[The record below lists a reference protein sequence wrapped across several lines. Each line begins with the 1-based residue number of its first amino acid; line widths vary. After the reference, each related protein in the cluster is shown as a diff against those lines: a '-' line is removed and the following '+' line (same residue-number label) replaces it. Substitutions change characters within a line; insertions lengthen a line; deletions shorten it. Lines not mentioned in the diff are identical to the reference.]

1 MRSFDDIIGGDAT
14 LRVVGSRTSTLG
26 EFATEILGDAPTEIL
41 GDDESGA
48 FLYKLNPA
56 YWFKSSR
63 ERKLVDVEKKARENV
78 SDQAKFEKSRQK
90 ELAQAE
96 KAKAAVDAAK
106 AAQAQ
111 SDATENRLKEIEE
124 AVSGSMSMM
133 GADVPEPVK
142 ERAAEQVLAA
152 HQGQVAAQKNS
163 RRAGSIIAKI
173 EAGEKLDESDI
184 ARLKSCLHLCRALR
198 KFHDDLHAQ
207 ASKTVAATTSGYRGP
222 DGVEKTAP
230 SADFLGSDDLV
241 GGSIP
246 KKRWIAMAAIA
257 ASAPPVVLQRYMKQ
271 HKISLSATQKGHLS
285 KMAAL
290 TKRAAIKKG
299 VIAGDEDMIGLSVWG
314 AIKKTATIATLPLAA
329 AAYLTYKG
337 TEYTAK
343 GLKRGAQAVGLPGFR
358 KGSQSPAAARAN
370 RIKAARA
377 RQLAAQ
383 KRQQAAAAE
392 SDAARAEAQAQA
404 DAADAEAAAAQAE
417 AEAQD
422 AAAQAQEPAE
432 GVAPDEGDADAS
444 EGDFVGGTSVV
455 GADEFMGDWLVGV
468 DPKHKKL
475 VAAAASDTK
484 TGKKI
489 RAGATVVKAARKGNP
504 KAQKAIVKVAA
515 KAKTGDPQAKRDLI
529 AIKAGDKALKAK
541 SKAQKKV
548 AAKKAADA
556 RNARGVATR
565 KKFEA
570 AVANRLARGTRKK
583 KLVKIAKVEHK
594 AAHGDRKAK
603 AAIAHTVAKAKTG
616 DKKAKTTVAAL
627 QLARRTRLAS
637 KTPREHK
644 NLVAASKLVRHA
656 RAGNKKAIKQVR
668 IVQAAAAK
676 GQPNAKRAVARMKT
690 AAALE
695 RAVATGK
702 VVPPPKKLSTAEK
715 KAASQRKYA
724 HFKKRALSP
733 NGTREE
739 AIAAARE
746 AQKLGDKDAA
756 GKLALLARTKPSA
769 TVDLKNAATMAAA
782 SKQGDKDAKQVV
794 AVALEEA
801 EKGNPA
807 GIKSAGNLAAVHA
820 LGEVKAG
827 RPLPPQ
833 IAEGVNTVRAAQA
846 GDPEA
851 KRIVERASA
860 SAEDGNANGVAAAVA
875 LTAGASLLAA
885 TASRPAARAQLV
897 DKANEAQGLKVLPAD
912 KQATQAELGEIY
924 AKVQRGEATRAEAER
939 GRKLALG
946 LGNARLAA
954 EISTLMPPIDHGDP
968 RSSMPDEPLPA
979 ITGAGSLFK
988 EALKALFFAT
998 KDPLANYREGIQSRG
1013 SRPLGPP
1020 KA

>member
-1 MRSFDDIIGGDAT
+1 MHNRRDEILGDAT
-14 LRVVGSRTSTLG
+14 LRVVGNRTSTLG
-26 EFATEILGDAPTEIL
+26 EFATEILGDNPTEIL

-63 ERKLVDVEKKARENV
+63 ERKLVDVEKKARETAA
-78 SDQAKFEKSRQK
+78 DQAKYEKSRQK

-96 KAKAAVDAAK
+96 KAKAAVDAAR

-111 SDATENRLKEIEE
+111 SDESERKLKEIEE

-133 GADVPEPVK
+133 GADTPEPVK
-142 ERAAEQVLAA
+142 DRAAEQVVAA
-152 HQGQVAAQKNS
+152 HNGQVAARKNS
-163 RRAGSIIAKI
+163 RRAGGILAKI
-173 EAGEKLDESDI
+173 EAGEKLDENDI
-184 ARLKSCLHLCRALR
+184 TRLKSCLHFCRALR

-207 ASKTVAATTSGYRGP
+207 ASKTVAATTSGYRES
-222 DGVEKTAP
+222 DKVEKTAP

-257 ASAPPVVLQRYMKQ
+257 ATAPPAVLKRYMAQ
-271 HKISLSATQKGHLS
+271 HQISLSPTQRGHLS
-285 KMAAL
+285 KMTAL
-290 TKRAAIKKG
+290 TKRAAVKKG
-299 VIAGDEDMIGLSVWG
+299 IVSGNDDAMGLNVWG

-358 KGSQSPAAARAN
+358 KGGQSPAQARAN

-377 RQLAAQ
+377 RRLAAL
-383 KRQQAAAAE
+383 KRQQAAQAE
-392 SDAARAEAQAQA
+392 SDAARQEAQAAA
-404 DAADAEAAAAQAE
+404 DAADAEAAAASAE
-417 AEAQD
+417 AEAQE
-422 AAAQAQEPAE
+422 AAAQAQEPPEA
-432 GVAPDEGDADAS
+432 APDEGDDSS
-444 EGDFVGGTSVV
+444 EGDFVGGDSVV

-504 KAQKAIVKVAA
+504 KAQKAIVKVAKKA
-515 KAKTGDPQAKRDLI
+515 KAGDPQAKRDLI
-529 AIKAGDKALKAK
+529 AIKAGDSALKAK
-541 SKAQKKV
+541 SKAQKKL
-548 AAKKAADA
+548 AAKKAAEA

-570 AVANRLARGTRKK
+570 AVANKLARGTRKK

-603 AAIAHTVAKAKTG
+603 AAIAACVAKAKGG

-676 GQPNAKRAVARMKT
+676 GQPNAKRAVARLQT

-702 VVPPPKKLSTAEK
+702 IKPPPKRLTAAEK
-715 KAASQRKYA
+715 QAAAKRKYA
-724 HFKKRALSP
+724 HYAKRATSP

-746 AQKLGDKDAA
+746 AQKLGMKEEA
-756 GKLALLARTKPSA
+756 GKLTLLARTKPSA
-769 TVDLKNAATMAAA
+769 TMDLKNAATMAAA
-782 SKQGDKDAKQVV
+782 SKQGDRDARQVV
-794 AVALEEA
+794 AVALSEA

-807 GIKSAGNLAAVHA
+807 GIKSAGNLAAVNA
-820 LGEVKAG
+820 LQEVKNG
-827 RPLPPQ
+827 QPLPPQ
-833 IAEGVNTVRAAQA
+833 IAEGVNVVRRAQA

-851 KRIVERASA
+851 KRIVERASDA
-860 SAEDGNANGVAAAVA
+860 AESGDSRGVQAAVA

-885 TASRPAARAQLV
+885 TASRPAARAQLI
-897 DKANEAQGLKVLPAD
+897 DKANEAQGLKVLPQD
-912 KQATQAELGEIY
+912 KQEAQRELGEIY
-924 AKVQRGEATRAEAER
+924 AKVQRGEATRDEAER

-979 ITGAGSLFK
+979 ITGAGSLLK
-988 EALKALFFAT
+988 ESLKALFFAT